1 MDHAWVAFWGARIVT
16 AFSDDHIGAA
26 VSSGQFN
33 DAAADSHLVRFL
45 IERRDR
51 VGQYWFNR
59 LNSLD
64 RFRVEGGA
72 LRFDDLAVAGGY
84 RGDISEYDVRVL
96 EPSGQ
101 SVTIERYRQ
110 RVIVLHTIATTPS
123 KVLSQMIVDVRP
135 LMAGRQVAPVRL
147 YLHRLDADWQLV
159 GLRRL

>member
-16 AFSDDHIGAA
+16 AFSDNHIGAS
-26 VSSGQFN
+26 VSSSQFN
-33 DAAADSHLVRFL
+33 DAAADNHLVRFL

-72 LRFDDLAVAGGY
+72 LRFDDLAVADGY

-101 SVTIERYRQ
+101 SVTFERYRQ

-147 YLHRLDADWQLV
+147 HLHRLDADWQLV

>member
-1 MDHAWVAFWGARIVT
+1 M
-16 AFSDDHIGAA
+16 SL
-26 VSSGQFN
+26 GQFN

-51 VGQYWFNR
+51 VGQYWFNH

-64 RFRVEGGA
+64 RFRVESGA
-72 LRFDDLAVAGGY
+72 LRFDDLAVADGY

-101 SVTIERYRQ
+101 SVTIERYRR